1 MAGARVREKDSMRAA
16 VLHEFKA
23 PLSLEDVARPE
34 IGADEV
40 LIEVEVCGVCHSDL
54 HVADGDWKQL
64 AGIVKR
70 PLIMG
75 HEIVGRVAERGAAVQ
90 SVELG
95 DRVGVPWVQW
105 TCGQCEFCREGNENL
120 CVKQRITG
128 VMVDG
133 GYAEFAKAP
142 ASHVVGI
149 PDALS
154 SEQAAPLLCAG
165 VTVHR
170 ALKQARI
177 QQGTIRAGQRLAVFG
192 VGGLGHLAVQ
202 IGRAAGAEVTAIDV
216 SEEKLAL
223 AKSLGAVRTLN
234 AATSDVVKEVRGSGG
249 VHVAIVTSAAKSAY
263 DLAFYCVRPT
273 GTLLV
278 VGLPAKEISFPAIM
292 MASGEIEIKASAVGT
307 REDLGEVLAMGA
319 AGILHCQVTKRP
331 LAEVQEVLGQLTRGE
346 VSGRVVLRM
355 R

>member
-1 MAGARVREKDSMRAA
+1 MNRTVGKKNTMKAA
-16 VLHEFKA
+16 VLHEFKT
-23 PLSLEDVARPE
+23 PLSLEDVPRPQV
-34 IGADEV
+34 GPNEV

-54 HVADGDWKQL
+54 HVADGDWAQL
-64 AGIVKR
+64 VGIVKK
-70 PLIMG
+70 PLILG
-75 HEIVGRVAERGAAVQ
+75 HEIVGRVVERGAAVQ
-90 SVELG
+90 SAQVG

-142 ASHVVGI
+142 ASHVVKI
-149 PDALS
+149 PETLA

-170 ALKQARI
+170 ALKQAK
-177 QQGTIRAGQRLAVFG
+177 IRTGQRLAVFG
-192 VGGLGHLAVQ
+192 VGGLGHIAVQ
-202 IGRAAGAEVTAIDV
+202 IGCAAGAEVTAIDV
-216 SEEKLAL
+216 SEDKLAL
-223 AKSLGAVRTLN
+223 AKSLGAARTLN
-234 AATSDVVKEVRGSGG
+234 ATTDKVVKEMRSAGG
-249 VHVAIVTSAAKSAY
+249 AHITLVTSAAKSAY
-263 DLAFYCVRPT
+263 DMAFSCVRPT

-278 VGLPAKEISFPAIM
+278 VGLPATDLSFPPIV
-292 MASGEIEIKASAVGT
+292 MAGAEIQIKASAVGT
-307 REDLGEVLAMGA
+307 REDLREVLAMGA
-319 AGILHCQVTKRP
+319 AGTVHCQVVARP
-331 LAEVQEVLGQLTRGE
+331 LPEVREVLGELSRGE